1 MGIKRARRDRWIS
14 GVCGG
19 IAQHYGWNSNAVRL
33 AVVLLAIFI
42 PGVSAIPA
50 ILIYAL
56 LAYLL
61 PEEEF

>member
-1 MGIKRARRDRWIS
+1 MSIKRARRDRWIS

-19 IAQHYGWNSNAVRL
+19 IAHHYGWNSNAVRL
-33 AVVLLAIFI
+33 VAVLLAIFI
-42 PGVSAIPA
+42 PGVSVIPA